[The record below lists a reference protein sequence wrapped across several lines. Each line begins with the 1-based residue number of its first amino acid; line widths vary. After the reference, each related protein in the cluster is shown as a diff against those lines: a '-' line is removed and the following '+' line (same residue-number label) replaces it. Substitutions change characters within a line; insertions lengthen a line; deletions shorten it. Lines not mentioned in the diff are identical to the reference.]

1 MNKRSAYLPITI
13 PWNVSCGKNIRFPN
27 VGSEQEHVIINY
39 GHISTSFSLR
49 MRQCPS
55 EFCHNSVSVEII
67 SVGSDEKTRGGARN
81 VSIRATSRGITTGRI
96 SFLTKL
102 NFREGPVRACVTL
115 IKGCT
120 PHNTDLCLCDV
131 LG

>member
-1 MNKRSAYLPITI
+1 MAKTVDFLPH
-13 PWNVSCGKNIRFPN
+13 
-27 VGSEQEHVIINY
+27 VGSKHEHVIINY

-49 MRQCPS
+49 MRQCPT

-81 VSIRATSRGITTGRI
+81 VSIRATSRGITTGHI

-102 NFREGPVRACVTL
+102 NFREGPIRACVTL

-120 PHNTDLCLCDV
+120 AHNTYWCLCDA
-131 LG
+131 LR